1 MWKAFWSPSNRCNM
15 SRGEP
20 GGQCCGFRNGRM
32 FGIIKG
38 RIKHVFYGK
47 KRSKKRN
54 KMKCLKCSTKRQS
67 TATHLE
73 SHRQPRPPPAA
84 LLLYG
89 LDAHSNFPS
98 ITQSRKR

>member
-1 MWKAFWSPSNRCNM
+1 
-15 SRGEP
+15 
-20 GGQCCGFRNGRM
+20 M

-47 KRSKKRN
+47 KRGKKRS

-73 SHRQPRPPPAA
+73 SHRQPRPPLAV

-89 LDAHSNFPS
+89 LDRAQQIFVTHAV
-98 ITQSRKR
+98 T

>member
-1 MWKAFWSPSNRCNM
+1 MTTSVYKPMAYTPSDC
-15 SRGEP
+15 
-20 GGQCCGFRNGRM
+20 QCCGFRNGRM

-54 KMKCLKCSTKRQS
+54 KVNCLKCSTKRQS

-73 SHRQPRPPPAA
+73 SNRQPRPPPAV

-89 LDAHSNFPS
+89 LDRAQQFSVNHAV
-98 ITQSRKR
+98 T